1 MRQDAGRWWLI
12 YLSASKTM
20 LAMLLTAIR
29 PLSILLLICCS
40 FACNLSAQLKLANVF
55 SNDMVLQRDQQ
66 VRIWG
71 TAEKGTLV
79 TLQFAGQ
86 SKQSTT
92 GENGKWMIELSPMP
106 VSAAAQEM
114 QVYTGSEKITL
125 TGILIGDVWLCSGQS
140 NMEYPLDRKLKHYSG
155 PKRGPDIAEQE
166 LAAMPGPAGIRYL
179 YAERNLKKYPQF
191 PGNGWFTN
199 QDTTVR
205 YVSTIGYFFAKEVYA
220 ATGVPIG
227 IISSSWGGT
236 RVEQWTPPGAYSIS
250 PTFRNLM
257 TTDTFK
263 IDDMKP
269 GQMYRGMIEPL
280 IPMAIKGILWY
291 QGESNCM
298 IEDQASYRE
307 KMIIMEEQWRK
318 DFRNAALPFYTVQ
331 IAPYLYSARKD
342 PKKHSE
348 ELLPL
353 FWEAQTACTTIPHT
367 YMVVTTDLVD
377 NLKDIHPSYKWTIAH
392 RLAKQVLQVEYGKTN
407 NESFSPH
414 FRSAKRKG
422 NQLIISFGQL
432 PDGFREPVGDSLSWF
447 SVADQSGKFL
457 PATASISGSKI
468 IVSNASIR
476 KPKYI
481 RFGWNEKAMPN
492 LFSREGLPIVPFRN
506 DTF

>member
-1 MRQDAGRWWLI
+1 
-12 YLSASKTM
+12 
-20 LAMLLTAIR
+20 MLLTAIR
-29 PLSILLLICCS
+29 PLSLLLLGCCL
-40 FACNLSAQLKLANVF
+40 FAGNLSAQLKLANVF
-55 SNDMVLQRDQQ
+55 SNDMVLQRDQE

-71 TAEKGTLV
+71 TADKGALI

-86 SKQSTT
+86 TKQATT
-92 GENGKWMIELSPMP
+92 AMNGKWMIGLSPMP
-106 VSAAAQEM
+106 VSAQPQEM
-114 QVYTGSEKITL
+114 QVSAGAEKITL
-125 TGILIGDVWLCSGQS
+125 KGILIGDVWLCSGQS
-140 NMEYPLDRKLKHYSG
+140 NMEYTFDRKLKRYAA
-155 PKRGPDIAEQE
+155 PKKGADIAEQE

-205 YVSTIGYFFAKEVYA
+205 YVSAIGYFFAKEIYA

-236 RVEQWTPPGAYSIS
+236 RVEQWTPPQAYTIS

-263 IDDMKP
+263 IDEMKP
-269 GQMYRGMIEPL
+269 GQMYRGMIETL
-280 IPMAIKGILWY
+280 IPMAIKGVLWY

-298 IEDQASYRE
+298 IEDQATYRE
-307 KMIIMEEQWRK
+307 KMIVMEEQWRK
-318 DFRNAALPFYTVQ
+318 DFRYLALPFYTVQ

-353 FWEAQTACTTIPHT
+353 FWEAQAACTTIPHT

-392 RLAKQVLQVEYGKTN
+392 RLAQQALQVEYGKMN
-407 NESFSPH
+407 NESFSPQ
-414 FRSAKRKG
+414 FRAAKRKG
-422 NQLIISFGQL
+422 NQLVVSFDKI
-432 PDGFREPVGDSLSWF
+432 PNGFREVSRDSLNWF
-447 SVADQSGKFL
+447 FIADKSGNFL
-457 PATASISGSKI
+457 PASARISGSNVV
-468 IVSNASIR
+468 VSNNSIR

-481 RFGWNEKAMPN
+481 RFAWNERAMPN
-492 LFSREGLPIVPFRN
+492 LFSKEGLPVIPFRN
-506 DTF
+506 DSFK